1 MLGSTVDFK
10 AIYPV
15 TAKDGTEQIMKV
27 DTLDWKFTSIDK
39 TRETDIPW
47 YKQEVWVPQM
57 GEYVKIDR
65 DNGVSTN
72 QLGKTRMVP
81 FILNYDS
88 ALSITGQ
95 QSTIPVSLEIGF
107 RCF

>member
-1 MLGSTVDFK
+1 
-10 AIYPV
+10 
-15 TAKDGTEQIMKV
+15 
-27 DTLDWKFTSIDK
+27 
-39 TRETDIPW
+39 
-47 YKQEVWVPQM
+47 M

-95 QSTIPVSLEIGF
+95 QSTIPVSLEGNLDVFKETNLYLLPVPSASETGNSEVDDLVKSLQAYHEKLTKLLKEKTSLQKI
-107 RCF
+107 

>member
-15 TAKDGTEQIMKV
+15 TAKDGTEQMKV

-95 QSTIPVSLEIGF
+95 QSTIPVSLEIEI
-107 RCF
+107 